1 MNLVRC
7 GKGHYFDGSKYAS
20 CPHCGANLLNR
31 AILTPQKSS
40 GVTVT
45 NTPAVDPEGV
55 TVCRREVDEA
65 VTVARNAS
73 DDDLRTIAKYSSQN
87 GTRMVVGWLLCTE
100 GADRGAN
107 YRLYAGNNTIGR
119 GDAPDIRLYDDPE
132 ICRGVHCVIAYDPKQ
147 NRFFAVPGTGA
158 VVKLNDKIINSPH
171 SLSRYDQLE
180 LGRTS
185 LTFVPYCDGRYH
197 W

>member
-31 AILTPQKSS
+31 AILTPQKPS

-100 GADRGAN
+100 GADRGAD

-147 NRFFAVPGTGA
+147 TYLSIQNAIRNMLKDGYR
-158 VVKLNDKIINSPH
+158 LNETVEPLPKTPLEAEFIIWAGEMRKN
-171 SLSRYDQLE
+171 Q
-180 LGRTS
+180 
-185 LTFVPYCDGRYH
+185 
-197 W
+197 

>member
-1 MNLVRC
+1 M
-7 GKGHYFDGSKYAS
+7 
-20 CPHCGANLLNR
+20 NR
-31 AILTPQKSS
+31 AILTPQKPS
-40 GVTVT
+40 GVTIT
-45 NTPAVDPEGV
+45 NAPAVDPEGV

-65 VTVARNAS
+65 VTVARNAG
-73 DDDLRTIAKYSSQN
+73 DDDLRTIAKYSSEN

-100 GADRGAN
+100 GADRGAD

>member
-31 AILTPQKSS
+31 AILTPQKPS

-45 NTPAVDPEGV
+45 NAPAVDPEGV

-65 VTVARNAS
+65 VTVAHNAS
-73 DDDLRTIAKYSSQN
+73 DDDLRTIAKYSSEM
-87 GTRMVVGWLLCTE
+87 G
-100 GADRGAN
+100 
-107 YRLYAGNNTIGR
+107 
-119 GDAPDIRLYDDPE
+119 
-132 ICRGVHCVIAYDPKQ
+132 
-147 NRFFAVPGTGA
+147 
-158 VVKLNDKIINSPH
+158 
-171 SLSRYDQLE
+171 LE
-180 LGRTS
+180 
-185 LTFVPYCDGRYH
+185 

>member
-1 MNLVRC
+1 
-7 GKGHYFDGSKYAS
+7 
-20 CPHCGANLLNR
+20 
-31 AILTPQKSS
+31 
-40 GVTVT
+40 
-45 NTPAVDPEGV
+45 
-55 TVCRREVDEA
+55 
-65 VTVARNAS
+65 
-73 DDDLRTIAKYSSQN
+73 
-87 GTRMVVGWLLCTE
+87 MVVGWLLCTE
-100 GADRGAN
+100 GADRGAD